1 MMNRMNYAA
10 IENDHHHHYHDDH
23 DDNLYWNAAALLP
36 KVRRDPEQESPW
48 PAFQPRS
55 SGNQKV
61 HADHQYLICF
71 VDYYNTLSPHT
82 MMQTSYLCLYLE
94 RFLQIHSS

>member
-61 HADHQYLICF
+61 HADHQHLMAIA
-71 VDYYNTLSPHT
+71 DYFNTPPSHI
-82 MMQTSYLCLYLE
+82 MMQTSYLC
-94 RFLQIHSS
+94 

>member
-1 MMNRMNYAA
+1 MLAVIVKSALLEVVIKICIDEGLHFMMNRMNYAG
-10 IENDHHHHYHDDH
+10 IENDHHHHYHVDH

-61 HADHQYLICF
+61 HADHQHLI
-71 VDYYNTLSPHT
+71 
-82 MMQTSYLCLYLE
+82 
-94 RFLQIHSS
+94 